1 MEYTVLLDSSAI
13 VRDIEAEEQTRFV
26 ISIVEAL
33 EIPFEWNSNEPFT
46 IFDKVRLR
54 KVLGQYNVAVIDD
67 MEGGV
72 KIFLERE
79 KIAEWKKATYIL
91 KEDPLQIDRKKKLY
105 IEMKCSFSSIYE
117 NQNAEQETH
126 TPGLT

>member
-1 MEYTVLLDSSAI
+1 MEYTILLDSSAV

-33 EIPFEWNSNEPFT
+33 EVPFEWNSNEPFS
-46 IFDKVRLR
+46 IFDKIRLR
-54 KVLGQYNVAVIDD
+54 KVLGQYNVSVIDD

-79 KIAEWKKATYIL
+79 KVAEWKKATYVL
-91 KEDPLQIDRKKKLY
+91 KEDLSQIDPKKKLY
-105 IEMKCSFSSIYE
+105 IEMKCKFSSIYE
-117 NQNAEQETH
+117 NQPTAEKL
-126 TPGLT
+126 P